1 MSDLKI
7 PTPEML
13 KFKEM
18 KKDSHMGHV
27 VTAMGEGRSR
37 GNIQYNKLTKPK
49 IYLWQTVKIV
59 SEKNM
64 KKTT

>member
-27 VTAMGEGRSR
+27 VAAMGEGRCQGGLCSLR
-37 GNIQYNKLTKPK
+37 LVGVGPGADLPK
-49 IYLWQTVKIV
+49 GSLAKAFQ
-59 SEKNM
+59 E
-64 KKTT
+64 